1 MNYSTDFLATQKRA
15 LSAFSFLTDA
25 EKKLLTVYMEA
36 SYVLGSQAEIKQARK
51 QEKVGL

>member
-1 MNYSTDFLATQKRA
+1 VNYSADFLATKKRA

-36 SYVLGSQAEIKQARK
+36 SYALGAHAEIKQARK
-51 QEKVGL
+51 QEKVGA